1 MKSQDN
7 QKTQE
12 ELNYE
17 ENASQNISKTDTY
30 LRYLKKHYIIILI
43 PLVLI
48 GGYFAYK
55 KYKK

>member
-1 MKSQDN
+1 MDKQNNELPEALPSDAGQGKSTPLKDFVNSLQ
-7 QKTQE
+7 T
-12 ELNYE
+12 NY
-17 ENASQNISKTDTY
+17 KF
-30 LRYLKKHYIIILI
+30 ILI

>member
-1 MKSQDN
+1 MEDKN
-7 QKTQE
+7 N
-12 ELNYE
+12 ELLEASANDAGQTKAYAGGFISSLKANY
-17 ENASQNISKTDTY
+17 KF
-30 LRYLKKHYIIILI
+30 ILI

>member
-1 MKSQDN
+1 MEDKNNKLTEALPSDVGQGKS
-7 QKTQE
+7 TSLQE
-12 ELNYE
+12 FTSSLKANY
-17 ENASQNISKTDTY
+17 KF
-30 LRYLKKHYIIILI
+30 ILI

>member
-1 MKSQDN
+1 MEDKNNQLPEALPSDAGQGKSTPLKDFVDSL
-7 QKTQE
+7 KA
-12 ELNYE
+12 NY
-17 ENASQNISKTDTY
+17 KF
-30 LRYLKKHYIIILI
+30 ILI

>member
-1 MKSQDN
+1 MKDKN
-7 QKTQE
+7 N
-12 ELNYE
+12 ELPEASANDAGQTKAYGFISSLKANY
-17 ENASQNISKTDTY
+17 KF
-30 LRYLKKHYIIILI
+30 ILI